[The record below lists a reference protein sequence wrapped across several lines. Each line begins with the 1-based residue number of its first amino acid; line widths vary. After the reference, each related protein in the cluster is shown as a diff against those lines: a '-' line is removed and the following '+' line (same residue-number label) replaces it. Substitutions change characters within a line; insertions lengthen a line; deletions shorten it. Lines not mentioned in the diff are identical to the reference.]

1 MQAQMIRFSLILIC
15 FSLVGTVLAQ
25 QQKIKGV
32 TMVAPKHE
40 FTNNPLTEIA
50 DHEANWVCLV
60 PFAFMS
66 KGETRLSYGAKWQ
79 WWGETKE
86 GLRKSVRSAKEA
98 GLNVMLK
105 PQIYIHGTWIGD
117 IHFKSDDEW
126 QDWEKQYREYI
137 MMMVGIA
144 KEEGVGM
151 ICIGTEINHS
161 IKKREQFWRSL
172 ISDIRKDYD
181 GLLTY
186 SANWDSYKDVSVWDA
201 LDFIGISAY
210 FPLSKTDTPT
220 QRELLRKWRPII
232 TKLELYSEQKEKP
245 ILFTEYG
252 YLTVDGCAHR
262 AWELE
267 KKVHELNINEKAQAN
282 AMDALFMANW
292 NQKYWA
298 GGFLWKWFP
307 NMDGHEGYP
316 EKDYT
321 PQNKLSASVLKRW
334 YSRD

>member
-1 MQAQMIRFSLILIC
+1 MQTQCKQFLLIIVCLVLTTMICAQEH
-15 FSLVGTVLAQ
+15 
-25 QQKIKGV
+25 KIKGV
-32 TMVAPKHE
+32 TMVAPKNE
-40 FTNNPLTEIA
+40 FMNNPLTEIA
-50 DHEANWVCLV
+50 EHKANWVCLV
-60 PFAFMS
+60 PFAFMTH
-66 KGETRLSYGAKWQ
+66 GETGLSYGAKWQ
-79 WWGETKE
+79 WWGETKV
-86 GLRKSVRSAKEA
+86 GIRKSIRKAKEA

-105 PQIYIHGTWIGD
+105 PQIYSHGKWIGD
-117 IHFKSDDEW
+117 MDFDSDAEW
-126 QDWEKQYREYI
+126 KEWESQYKKYM
-137 MMMVGIA
+137 MMMVEIA
-144 KEEGVGM
+144 IEEEVKM
-151 ICIGTEINHS
+151 ICIGTEINYS
-161 IKKREQFWRSL
+161 MKKREQFWRGL
-172 ISDIRKDYD
+172 ISEIRRDYH

-186 SANWDSYKDVSVWDA
+186 SANWDSYKDVPVWDA

-210 FPLSKTDTPT
+210 FPLSKSETPT

-232 TKLELYSEQKEKP
+232 TKLEMYSEQKNKA

-252 YLTVDGCAHR
+252 YLTVDGCAYR

-267 KKVHELNINEKAQAN
+267 KEVHQLDINEQAQAN

-321 PQNKLSASVLKRW
+321 PQNKLSATVLKRW